1 MIYWNVFDFTWFSCS
16 VVSLYCER
24 ERGLRLYK
32 MESYCTIVVVI
43 VVLPYVANYPVFIA
57 RYLRDRNREILNL
70 QIIKTEQECC
80 VLLWALFI
88 FIFLLSLLVF

>member
-1 MIYWNVFDFTWFSCS
+1 MIYWNVFAFTWFSCS
-16 VVSLYCER
+16 VVSLYCEG

-32 MESYCTIVVVI
+32 MESYCTIVVFI
-43 VVLPYVANYPVFIA
+43 VLPYVANYPVFIA

>member
-1 MIYWNVFDFTWFSCS
+1 
-16 VVSLYCER
+16 
-24 ERGLRLYK
+24 
-32 MESYCTIVVVI
+32 MESYCAIVVVI
-43 VVLPYVANYPVFIA
+43 VVLPYVANYPVFLA